1 MPNTTLVKR
10 GASSNSVCK
19 VGSIHNEIGE
29 SVTWKSNGNGP
40 VIQPSGLQRGTVK
53 VPLLPQTAA
62 ALPQVAAA
70 SAATMLQC
78 RRVTLAHTGC
88 HRRLQNSLV
97 EFNSASNGSQSM
109 SFDNIIDNN
118 VGNFYAT
125 NIYIL
130 KLRECGL
137 DFLQTKRHCTMFR
150 TMNPLTTV
158 EVPLLNTILTWH
170 IV

>member
-1 MPNTTLVKR
+1 
-10 GASSNSVCK
+10 
-19 VGSIHNEIGE
+19 
-29 SVTWKSNGNGP
+29 
-40 VIQPSGLQRGTVK
+40 

-125 NIYIL
+125 NIYL
-130 KLRECGL
+130 ETSGMRSRLFANQKALYNVPNNES
-137 DFLQTKRHCTMFR
+137 TNHC
-150 TMNPLTTV
+150 
-158 EVPLLNTILTWH
+158 
-170 IV
+170 